1 MSFGP
6 PPSMTQSSPT
16 EPTGERKRGRKALTA
31 LLAAVVAAALGTGGW
46 LLWDG
51 GGENGTPSDKPR
63 AADGQGPLDV
73 RETVEKQP
81 ASTVGEMAF
90 RFSVDDMAPGE
101 HVEMPGMWA
110 TDRILA
116 KGVNKTL
123 VGMRIGTDV
132 APGEEE
138 WRLGLDGPICGYTRH
153 VTGDHR
159 TAVLFRANDREEDAF
174 CNQVAFVDLD
184 DGRLVWEDRFSYS
197 VAGPGPGF
205 ATGGSSQDRP
215 SVTLTHDTVAVTW
228 GGGTIGYDMEEGE
241 SRWATKAAAPCQD
254 MGAAGGRALMVR
266 QVCWSTDESVPDTSW
281 QHITYKV
288 RKVDPATGRTQWTYS
303 AAKGIRDLSVPSAD
317 PAVLAV
323 AGGDTEITD
332 LLSLDEKGR
341 NRATIS
347 LRNGAYV
354 ADCAYTDYLVI
365 DDCPT
370 IAVGAGQVFVRSKDQ
385 MEKQISNWIIGFD
398 LATGNTTKKFDSGA
412 GSLLQPLRMSGDQ
425 LLALRL
431 SDDHIAPNALV
442 ALDPATDEEIPYL
455 YFGLPAEGEPLTL
468 SNENDIVVQDG
479 RIFFGAKSANGPSG
493 DKKKQWTYLV
503 LGIGSSAA
511 GKP

>member
-1 MSFGP
+1 M
-6 PPSMTQSSPT
+6 
-16 EPTGERKRGRKALTA
+16 LTA
-31 LLAAVVAAALGTGGW
+31 LFAVVVAAALGAGGW
-46 LLWDG
+46 LLWG
-51 GGENGTPSDKPR
+51 GASGNGTSSDKAR
-63 AADGQGPLDV
+63 AADRQSPLDV

-81 ASTVGEMAF
+81 ASTRGEMAF
-90 RFSVDDMAPGE
+90 RFSVDDMVPGE

-116 KGVNKTL
+116 KGINKTL

-153 VTGDHR
+153 VTVDHR
-159 TAVLFRANDREEDAF
+159 TAVLFRANDREKDAY

-184 DGRLVWEDRFSYS
+184 DGRLVWEDRFPYS
-197 VAGPGPGF
+197 VAGPGTGV
-205 ATGGSSQDRP
+205 ATGGGSQDRP

-228 GGGTIGYDMEEGE
+228 GGGTVGYDMQKGT
-241 SRWATKAAAPCQD
+241 SRWTTRATAPCQD

-266 QVCWSTDESVPDTSW
+266 QMCWSTDDSVQDTSW
-281 QHITYKV
+281 QHVTYKV

-303 AAKGIRDLSVPSAD
+303 AAKGIRDLSVPSTE

-332 LLSLDEKGR
+332 LLSLDDKGR
-341 NRATIS
+341 DRATVS

-354 ADCAYTDYLVI
+354 ADCAYTEYLVV

-370 IAVGAGQVFVRSKDQ
+370 IAVGAGQVFIRSKDQ
-385 MEKQISNWIIGFD
+385 PEKQVSNWIIGFD
-398 LATGNTTKKFDSGA
+398 LATGNTTKKFDSGP

-431 SDDHIAPNALV
+431 SDDHIAPNTLV
-442 ALDPATDEEIPYL
+442 GLDPGTGKETPYF
-455 YFGLPAEGEPLTL
+455 YFDLPSEGEPLTL
-468 SNENDIVVQDG
+468 SNENDIVVEDG
-479 RIFFGAKSANGPSG
+479 RIFFGTKSANGPSG
-493 DKKKQWTYLV
+493 DKQKQWIYLV

-511 GKP
+511 EKS